1 MGFTTPN
8 DIMCMLRRTMIIDN
22 QVICFCMFFFFWS
35 KPSNIVSNHKPTPN
49 RKGFINTSFNV
60 TLSLALKTAAQWH
73 VVLSLSYKVT
83 AARSNCACNVVNPR
97 DLGIFV
103 ALSLGPF

>member
-22 QVICFCMFFFFWS
+22 QVICFCMFFPFWS

-97 DLGIFV
+97 DLGVFV